1 MDINAVSGQRHL
13 PKPSQTSSARK
24 REKAVGWSGFGIF
37 TLSGYRV
44 WCAWAFYCAAGS
56 HTSHPPL
63 APIPAYIL
71 NSMDCMTT
79 CCIQQQAG
87 SVIRFYFFLS
97 VFRSLLL
104 FSLSLSLFL
113 LLFLFLFKRSL
124 GLSSQGRLRRGFF
137 FKNRSK
143 NMSIIIIC
151 VIYTSAYLSYRR
163 TFTSFSFFSPS
174 FSLPYLHPSLFV
186 SVVLGRG
193 QGRWG
198 AEWFAVPA
206 RLGVT
211 WLGLSYICDVAA
223 PLQVYAA
230 LVESEPYKSLQPLT

>member
-44 WCAWAFYCAAGS
+44 CCAWAFYCAAGS

-104 FSLSLSLFL
+104 FSLSLFL

-151 VIYTSAYLSYRR
+151 VIYIHLHIFLIVARSHRSL
-163 TFTSFSFFSPS
+163 
-174 FSLPYLHPSLFV
+174 FSLPLSLFRIFTLLF
-186 SVVLGRG
+186 S
-193 QGRWG
+193 
-198 AEWFAVPA
+198 
-206 RLGVT
+206 
-211 WLGLSYICDVAA
+211 
-223 PLQVYAA
+223 
-230 LVESEPYKSLQPLT
+230 

>member
-1 MDINAVSGQRHL
+1 
-13 PKPSQTSSARK
+13 
-24 REKAVGWSGFGIF
+24 
-37 TLSGYRV
+37 
-44 WCAWAFYCAAGS
+44 
-56 HTSHPPL
+56 
-63 APIPAYIL
+63 
-71 NSMDCMTT
+71 
-79 CCIQQQAG
+79 
-87 SVIRFYFFLS
+87 
-97 VFRSLLL
+97 
-104 FSLSLSLFL
+104 
-113 LLFLFLFKRSL
+113 
-124 GLSSQGRLRRGFF
+124 
-137 FKNRSK
+137 
-143 NMSIIIIC
+143 MSIIIIC